1 MNVVPRCPTAPVKC
15 LCAKEQKEIQEA
27 ALEAPAGAMQ
37 RVLMGPAWFLS
48 RCLSQSRQF
57 VGFRLPPKKHDKQA
71 ATRIHAQ
78 TLQAGAVACERE
90 LGQRGGAASCKMGA
104 REILTHGRW
113 SVSAQSWSATVVS
126 RPRRDFREP

>member
-78 TLQAGAVACERE
+78 TLQAWHVSGS
-90 LGQRGGAASCKMGA
+90 LG
-104 REILTHGRW
+104 
-113 SVSAQSWSATVVS
+113 SVSVDLHSLTCLWQEQ
-126 RPRRDFREP
+126 REQHEGMLEDG